1 MNKLFESERKI
12 STFRDLKDL
21 ATGDKLIGRREIIIA
36 IDENAIQELKSYVYK
51 SEMYDELRT
60 ELLIK
65 DNNWNELKKYINKM
79 IEKDKKYTDIA
90 SRYGVLNCKSILV
103 KIKKLEGKN
112 EKQN

>member
-1 MNKLFESERKI
+1 MNKLFESKRKI

-21 ATGDKLIGRREIIIA
+21 VTGDKLIGRREAIIA

-65 DNNWNELKKYINKM
+65 DNNWNELKTYIQMNINASFNMNNNDYDEGRYNVCCNILDK
-79 IEKDKKYTDIA
+79 INELEKGI
-90 SRYGVLNCKSILV
+90 
-103 KIKKLEGKN
+103 
-112 EKQN
+112 